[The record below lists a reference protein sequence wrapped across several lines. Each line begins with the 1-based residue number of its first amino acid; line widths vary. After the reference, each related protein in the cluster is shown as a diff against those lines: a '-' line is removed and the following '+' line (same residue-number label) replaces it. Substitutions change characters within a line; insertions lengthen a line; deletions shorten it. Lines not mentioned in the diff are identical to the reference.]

1 MKYKLMAPSKCE
13 FIEDSLSLQR
23 KEASKYR
30 KLNNLK
36 LFKCSFR
43 TLFVNLNSKHLAEN
57 ICHPANSDFQNL
69 TEKEKNKK
77 KKHKQ
82 PFGWERFFFLITGSY
97 VNNLQIS
104 E

>member
-77 KKHKQ
+77 KSISNHLV
-82 PFGWERFFFLITGSY
+82 GRDFFF
-97 VNNLQIS
+97 
-104 E
+104 